1 PPRPPRVAL
10 FPYPTLFRSMQAG
23 AGGPVTASTLKR
35 TLLRKDPTF
44 SEADYGF
51 RAFGELLRH
60 LAERNVVELSPG
72 PAAGDPEVSLPE
84 RGEPEAAFELLR
96 SVVADLA
103 DSDGTVGLS
112 GLKDQLRRV
121 QPDFSEKKLGYRS
134 FLQFCRA
141 AATSGA
147 VGLEWSPQ
155 AEDYR

>member
-84 RGEPEAAFELLR
+84 RSEEHTSELQSR
-96 SVVADLA
+96 ENIV
-103 DSDGTVGLS
+103 
-112 GLKDQLRRV
+112 
-121 QPDFSEKKLGYRS
+121 
-134 FLQFCRA
+134 CR
-141 AATSGA
+141 
-147 VGLEWSPQ
+147 
-155 AEDYR
+155 